1 VDRTR
6 ARRVL
11 RVPISAGSDLPDL
24 SKALAAR
31 TAAMPLSN
39 TAIHAGSKI
48 ILLLYA
54 DALDQRRV
62 HGDMWTGPP
71 NAISLGVGRPPSPYP
86 SGACRVEL
94 GERPEDN
101 GDPEGAYVG
110 NRTTY
115 KLRFVH

>member
-1 VDRTR
+1 
-6 ARRVL
+6 
-11 RVPISAGSDLPDL
+11 
-24 SKALAAR
+24 
-31 TAAMPLSN
+31 MPLNN

-54 DALDQRRV
+54 HALDKRLA

-71 NAISLGVGRPPSPYP
+71 NAISLGVGRPTSPYP

-94 GERPEDN
+94 GSGPEDN
-101 GDPEGAYVG
+101 GDPEGAYAG
-110 NRTTY
+110 NRAVY